1 MKAGY
6 DLNIG
11 TIIGGS
17 RLFVL
22 VLPGI
27 EKEMPTISLRICD
40 CF

>member
-1 MKAGY
+1 VKTGD

-22 VLPGI
+22 VLTGI
-27 EKEMPTISLRICD
+27 EKEMPTMSLRICD